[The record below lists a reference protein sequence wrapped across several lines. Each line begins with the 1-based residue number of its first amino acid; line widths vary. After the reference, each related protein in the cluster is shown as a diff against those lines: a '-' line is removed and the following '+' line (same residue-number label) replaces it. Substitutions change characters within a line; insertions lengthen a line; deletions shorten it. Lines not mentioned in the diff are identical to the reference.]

1 MLEIRNTTN
10 CTSELNVVVVVVGG
24 DGGGGCII
32 IPRST
37 TQGTPVKSCRYISD
51 AQQDDDR

>member
-51 AQQDDDR
+51 EQQDDDR